1 MTGRRLEELTEPVL
15 RELRKEGRIFAT
27 DHVRKDDGL
36 WAIAFS
42 HGKTL
47 LEVFIDVKTHNTDE
61 VIKEE
66 IRRQLVAQAEMLEK
80 RPPSK
85 LRG

>member
-1 MTGRRLEELTEPVL
+1 MTGRRVEELAEQVL

-27 DHVRKDDGL
+27 DHVRKEDGL

-47 LEVFIDVKTHNTDE
+47 LEAFINLKTHNTEE

>member
-1 MTGRRLEELTEPVL
+1 MTGRRLEELAEPVL

-27 DHVRKDDGL
+27 DHIRKEGGQ

-47 LEVFIDVKTHNTDE
+47 LEVFINVKTHNTE
-61 VIKEE
+61 ELIKEE
-66 IRRQLVAQAEMLEK
+66 IRRQLVEQAEMIEK

>member
-1 MTGRRLEELTEPVL
+1 MTGRRIEELADEVL
-15 RELRKEGRIFAT
+15 RELRREGRVFAT

-47 LEVFIDVKTHNTDE
+47 LEVFIDVKRHITE
-61 VIKEE
+61 EAIKEE
-66 IRRQLVAQAEMLEK
+66 IRRQLVEKAEMIQK
-80 RPPSK
+80 SPPSK
-85 LRG
+85 RGE

>member
-1 MTGRRLEELTEPVL
+1 MTGRRIEELADHVL
-15 RELRKEGRIFAT
+15 RELRKEGRVFAT

-47 LEVFIDVKTHNTDE
+47 LEVFIDVKTHTTE
-61 VIKEE
+61 EAIKEE
-66 IRRQLVAQAEMLEK
+66 IRRQLVERAEMIEK
-80 RPPSK
+80 HPPSK
-85 LRG
+85 RGE